1 MAKDAKSKRHL
12 EGSCSNLLFPYASLF
27 GCQKRLL
34 MPLVAAKTQ
43 GVELGSSSDEKCQA
57 TLPADIM
64 GPWAHGPMTGRIH
77 LCVLSSWRW
86 RIKAS
91 PQLPMLCH
99 ALPCCAML
107 CHAVPVQSLPPK
119 QLRSPYKFAHAVST
133 YSPCVNQ
140 VQAPENAAMLGTIH
154 CSLYA
159 HRFSV

>member
-1 MAKDAKSKRHL
+1 
-12 EGSCSNLLFPYASLF
+12 
-27 GCQKRLL
+27 

-64 GPWAHGPMTGRIH
+64 GPWAHDWKDPSVCAELMEVAHQSITT
-77 LCVLSSWRW
+77 
-86 RIKAS
+86 AT
-91 PQLPMLCH
+91 H
-99 ALPCCAML
+99 ALPCFAML

-119 QLRSPYKFAHAVST
+119 QLRSPCKIAQAVST

>member
-64 GPWAHGPMTGRIH
+64 GPWAHDWKDPSVCAELMEVAHQSITT
-77 LCVLSSWRW
+77 
-86 RIKAS
+86 AT
-91 PQLPMLCH
+91 H
-99 ALPCCAML
+99 ALPCFAML
-107 CHAVPVQSLPPK
+107 CHAVPCCACSISTSKAAPESLQVRASGFNLQSLREP
-119 QLRSPYKFAHAVST
+119 SP
-133 YSPCVNQ
+133 SP
-140 VQAPENAAMLGTIH
+140 
-154 CSLYA
+154 
-159 HRFSV
+159 